1 MRRHIP
7 IAILGLAVSLSCAR
21 MNERG
26 MNPEKGIPPANA
38 GLPLV
43 FSDNFD
49 QGCRQWI
56 MTDPD
61 AWEIACEEENR
72 VLALCRASKYRPDV
86 QSPSSI
92 ARIAELEVADF
103 VLEARM
109 KQTGREYD
117 HRDLC
122 LFFGYQ
128 DPSHFYYVHLA
139 TKADAHANSIFL
151 VNSAPRVSIAT
162 ERTEGTDWG
171 NAYHQVRVVR
181 NAATGA
187 IEVFFDDMTR
197 PIMRAVDKTF
207 LTGGVG
213 IGSFDDVGRMDN
225 VRVWGRRV
233 DSGGPWQSLF
243 DGETLK
249 GWIRRG
255 GQAHFEA
262 KDNTIVGTTAP
273 GEPNSFLCTEKH
285 FGNFILEL
293 EVKVDSDLNSGIQI
307 RSQSR
312 EDYRNGVVHGYQ
324 VEVDPSERAW
334 SGGVYDESR
343 RGWLYDLKSNEAA
356 RQAFR
361 VGQWNRYRIL
371 ALGDTIRTWVNGVPA
386 ADLTDSMTPEGF
398 IGLQVHATSGN
409 TPKQVSWRNIQILPL
424 D

>member
-1 MRRHIP
+1 MKKAIP
-7 IAILGLAVSLSCAR
+7 TAILALAVVLSCAR
-21 MNERG
+21 MNDRG
-26 MNPEKGIPPANA
+26 QYSKDAIPPEEG

-43 FSDNFD
+43 FSDDFERGA
-49 QGCRQWI
+49 QRWT

-61 AWEIACEEENR
+61 AWEIVNEDGNR
-72 VLALCRASKYRPDV
+72 VLSLSRASQYRPEV

-92 ARIAELEVADF
+92 ARIEDLELTDF

-139 TKADAHANSIFL
+139 SRADAHANSIFL
-151 VNSAPRVSIAT
+151 VNGSPRVSIAT
-162 ERTEGTDWG
+162 ERTQGTDWG
-171 NAYHQVRVVR
+171 IVYHKVRVVR
-181 NAATGA
+181 NAVSGA

-197 PIMRAVDKTF
+197 PVMRAVDKTF

-213 IGSFDDVGRMDN
+213 VGSFDDVGRMDD
-225 VRVWGRRV
+225 VRVWGRRI
-233 DSGGPWQSLF
+233 DSGASWQSLF
-243 DGETLK
+243 DGETLN

-255 GQAHFEA
+255 GQALFEA
-262 KDNTIVGTTAP
+262 QDRAIVGTTVS
-273 GEPNSFLCTEKH
+273 GEPNSFLCTENH
-285 FGNFILEL
+285 YADFILTL

-307 RSQSR
+307 RSHSR
-312 EDYRNGVVHGYQ
+312 EDYRNGIVHGYQ

-334 SGGVYDESR
+334 SGGIYEEGR
-343 RGWLYDLKSNEAA
+343 RGWLYDLKDNEAA
-356 RQAFR
+356 RKTFR

-371 ALGDTIRTWVNGVPA
+371 AIGDTIRTWVNGIPA
-386 ADLTDSMTPEGF
+386 AHLVDSMTPKGF
-398 IGLQVHATSGN
+398 IGLQVHATSGD
-409 TPKQVSWRNIQILPL
+409 TPKRVYWQNLEILPL

>member
-1 MRRHIP
+1 MRKNIL
-7 IAILGLAVSLSCAR
+7 IAILEITVFLSCAR
-21 MNERG
+21 LNERG
-26 MNPEKGIPPANA
+26 MNTRDTISRMES

-43 FSDNFD
+43 FNDDFE
-49 QGCRQWI
+49 QGCQRWT

-61 AWEIACEEENR
+61 AWEIAEENGNR
-72 VLALCRASKYRPDV
+72 VLALCRASKYRPEV

-92 ARIAELEVADF
+92 ARIADLEVEDF
-103 VLEARM
+103 VLDARM
-109 KQTGREYD
+109 KPTGREYD

-151 VNSAPRVSIAT
+151 VNGSPRVSIAT
-162 ERTEGTDWG
+162 ERTQGTDWG
-171 NAYHQVRVVR
+171 NVYRQVRVVR
-181 NAATGA
+181 NAASGA
-187 IEVFFDDMTR
+187 IEVFFDDMEQ
-197 PIMRAVDKTF
+197 PVMRAADKTF

-213 IGSFDDVGRMDN
+213 IGSFDDVGRMDD

-243 DGETLK
+243 DGETLD

-255 GQAHFEA
+255 GRASFEA

-285 FGNFILEL
+285 YGNFILQI

-312 EDYRNGVVHGYQ
+312 EDYRNGTVHGYQ
-324 VEVDPSERAW
+324 VEVDLP
-334 SGGVYDESR
+334 
-343 RGWLYDLKSNEAA
+343 RGPGAA
-356 RQAFR
+356 VSMTR
-361 VGQWNRYRIL
+361 VG
-371 ALGDTIRTWVNGVPA
+371 ADGFTI
-386 ADLTDSMTPEGF
+386 
-398 IGLQVHATSGN
+398 
-409 TPKQVSWRNIQILPL
+409 
-424 D
+424 

>member
-1 MRRHIP
+1 MKRNIP
-7 IAILGLAVSLSCAR
+7 IAIFGLAVFLSCAR
-21 MNERG
+21 MNERDG
-26 MNPEKGIPPANA
+26 NSKATISQLGS

-43 FSDNFD
+43 FSDSFSR
-49 QGCRQWI
+49 GRQRWM

-61 AWEIACEEENR
+61 AWEIASEEGNR
-72 VLALCRASKYRPDV
+72 VLALCRASKYRPEV

-92 ARIAELEVADF
+92 ARIADLEVADF

-151 VNSAPRVSIAT
+151 VNGAPRVSIAT
-162 ERTEGTDWG
+162 ERTEGTEWG

-181 NAATGA
+181 NAASGA
-187 IEVFFDDMTR
+187 IEVFFDDMAR
-197 PIMRAVDKTF
+197 PVMRAVDQTF
-207 LTGGVG
+207 LTGGLG

-225 VRVWGRRV
+225 VRVWGQRV

-273 GEPNSFLCTEKH
+273 GEPNSFLCTEKRY
-285 FGNFILEL
+285 GNFILEL

-343 RGWLYDLKSNEAA
+343 RGWLYDLKNNEAA
-356 RQAFR
+356 RQAFQA
-361 VGQWNRYRIL
+361 GQWNRYRIQ
-371 ALGDTIRTWVNGVPA
+371 AIGDTIRTWVNGVPA
-386 ADLTDSMTPEGF
+386 ADLVDSMTLEGF
-398 IGLQVHATSGN
+398 IGLQVHATADPA
-409 TPKQVSWRNIQILPL
+409 PKQVSWRNIRILPL
-424 D
+424 E